1 MLRHAF
7 TMKLRPGAFA
17 EYKRMHDELW
27 PDLFAEI
34 ERSGVG
40 TMTIFEAGPEHLVLY
55 SEIRDEE
62 TWTKLRDSEVH
73 ERWTEALRPL
83 FVLKEDGTVD
93 IGELNEIFHIRTSVT
108 DGPVEADG

>member
-27 PDLFAEI
+27 PDLFAAI
-34 ERSGVG
+34 EESGVA
-40 TMTIFEAGPEHLVLY
+40 TMTIFEVDPEHLVLY

-62 TWTKLRDSEVH
+62 TWGKLRGSEVH
-73 ERWTEALRPL
+73 QRWTDALREL
-83 FVLKEDGTVD
+83 FVLNDEGAPDVGD
-93 IGELNEIFHIRTSVT
+93 MREIFHIQTSVT
-108 DGPVEADG
+108 DEPVQEDE

>member
-1 MLRHAF
+1 MLRYAF

-34 ERSGVG
+34 EQSGVA
-40 TMTIFEAGPEHLVLY
+40 TMTIFAVDPEHLVLY

-62 TWTKLRDSEVH
+62 TWEKLRGSEVH
-73 ERWTEALRPL
+73 QRWTDALREL
-83 FVLKEDGTVD
+83 FVLNEEGAPDVGAMQ
-93 IGELNEIFHIRTSVT
+93 EIFHIRTSVT
-108 DGPVEADG
+108 DAAVSPDE

>member
-17 EYKRMHDELW
+17 EYKRMHDNLW

-34 ERSGVG
+34 ERSGVA
-40 TMTIFEAGPEHLVLY
+40 TMTIFALDPEHLVLY

-62 TWTKLRDSEVH
+62 TWAKLRGSEVH
-73 ERWTEALRPL
+73 QRWGEALREL
-83 FVLKEDGTVD
+83 FVLNEDGTPE
-93 IGELNEIFHIRTSVT
+93 IGEMQEIFHIRTSVT
-108 DGPVEADG
+108 DALVDGEV